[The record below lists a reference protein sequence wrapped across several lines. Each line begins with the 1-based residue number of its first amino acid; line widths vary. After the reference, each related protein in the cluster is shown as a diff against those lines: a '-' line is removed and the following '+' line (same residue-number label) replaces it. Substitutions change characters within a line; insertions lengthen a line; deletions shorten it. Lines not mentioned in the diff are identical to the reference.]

1 MLIRSMKRW
10 GAAVLVL
17 VMIELSIYT
26 GAAVALG
33 AGLAALVL
41 R

>member
-1 MLIRSMKRW
+1 MLIRSLRRR
-10 GAAVLVL
+10 GPAVLVL
-17 VMIELSIYT
+17 VMLELSIYT